1 MQKMNEKEPVGV
13 TLRRIIKKL
22 TDAGEK
28 VVTDAVDSEDGL
40 LKKAKDSLQNRP
52 QKIDSYLD
60 NIKWPKNRGYN
71 AQKLTNWYLETST
84 TAPALISRRRY
95 RVLKSLFRR

>member
-22 TDAGEK
+22 TDAGER
-28 VVTDAVDSEDGL
+28 VVTDAVDDGDGL

-60 NIKWPKNRGYN
+60 NIK
-71 AQKLTNWYLETST
+71 
-84 TAPALISRRRY
+84 
-95 RVLKSLFRR
+95 